1 MDPWDDDAGNRF
13 VPSDSILK
21 LKAKLLHETRKTK
34 EEAKAASDAANDA
47 ELQPLIDL

>member
-1 MDPWDDDAGNRF
+1 MDPWDDDGMRF
-13 VPSDSILK
+13 IPSDSILK

-34 EEAKAASDAANDA
+34 EEANAASAAAPAN